1 MKTRQLQSL
10 SLSIMLVSG
19 FAYADCFPHDS
30 YGTPGGDTLL
40 CHESFEVGYNREL
53 REPDWTAYQLT
64 KESVEKSCSSNPDF
78 RPDPAIPESEQ
89 ANDDDYDDNVWDKGH
104 LAPRANVDTS
114 CNAEL
119 QSVYYTNAAP
129 QHERMNRV
137 GWRTLEGRINKL
149 VRNLNVPVY
158 VITGVTH
165 NTHEI
170 VEGGTIE
177 IPDRFWKAIYI
188 PSLQQSIG
196 FIYKNEELL
205 TDNLFIGVHSLAALE
220 YETGIKTFDISD
232 DEKVTVGAVFSP
244 LYK

>member
-1 MKTRQLQSL
+1 MRNGQFQSICIGL
-10 SLSIMLVSG
+10 MFVSG
-19 FAYADCFPHDS
+19 LVYADCFPHDN
-30 YGTPGGDTLL
+30 YGIPEGDTLL
-40 CHESFEVGYNREL
+40 CHESFEVGYNRKL

-104 LAPRANVDTS
+104 LAPRANVDVS
-114 CNAEL
+114 CNAETE
-119 QSVYYTNAAP
+119 SVYYTNAAP

-149 VRNLNVPVY
+149 VRNLDVPVY

-165 NTHEI
+165 NTHDF

-177 IPDRFWKAIYI
+177 IPDKFYKALYI
-188 PSLQQSIG
+188 PSLHQSIG

-205 TDNLFIGVHSLAALE
+205 TENLVNGVRSLATLE
-220 YETGIKTFDISD
+220 YEIGMKTFHVSD
-232 DEKVTVGAVFSP
+232 DEKAVVGVVFDP